1 MSVCAVTEV
10 QEVKRVMANK
20 EINFFKGHPS
30 SRLLPREEI
39 VRATAAVLGPETRE
53 YDNDPYN
60 RHPLTYGSDEGAL
73 WVREQICEFLN
84 DQVFRF
90 DGGSPAR
97 TRPEYLNL
105 DNGASYGMLNILLQT
120 TLPHNGYT
128 RQAFIITP
136 TYFLINDC
144 LTDAGFNGKLT
155 AINEKGH
162 DSIDFESLLA
172 ALDQH
177 EASAAAATNS
187 AAGSDPT
194 AMIQGSKLT
203 KKIYKYVMYCI
214 PTFANPSGNTYS
226 LETRRRLIEIAR
238 KYDMLVITDDV
249 YDILDYTSAADQLPS
264 PPLRM
269 VHLDRATAAPG
280 EDSFGNTVS
289 NATFSKL
296 IAPGLRFGY
305 HETINA
311 NLARQL
317 SKGGANV
324 SGGTPSQ
331 LNSMIVGELL
341 RSGAAQRCIAYLR
354 SVYSERAAALT
365 AALKKYMPAGTEI
378 SPLNGGY
385 FCWITL
391 PPAYNAKEIGSALA
405 QKYNVIL
412 ANGSNF
418 EVVGDEKNWGQSSFR
433 LSVSFL
439 EPDQIE
445 RGIELFGAVCKDHAI
460 TNNIAM

>member
-1 MSVCAVTEV
+1 
-10 QEVKRVMANK
+10 MANS

-30 SRLLPREEI
+30 SRLLPREAVIE
-39 VRATAAVLGPETRE
+39 ATAAVLGPQTRE
-53 YDNDPYN
+53 YDNDPCN

-73 WVREQICEFLN
+73 WVREQICRFLN
-84 DQVFRF
+84 EQVFKF
-90 DGGSPAR
+90 KDGAR
-97 TRPEYLNL
+97 TRTLAQHLNL
-105 DNGASYGMLNILLQT
+105 DSGASYGMLNILLQT

-144 LTDAGFNGKLT
+144 FTDAGFKGKIT
-155 AINEKGH
+155 AINERGH
-162 DSIDFESLLA
+162 DSIDFESLIA
-172 ALDQH
+172 ALDRH
-177 EASAAAATNS
+177 EAEPQPRGT
-187 AAGSDPT
+187 T
-194 AMIQGSKLT
+194 EIIQGSKLS
-203 KKIYKYVMYCI
+203 KKIFKYVMYCI

-226 LETRRRLIEIAR
+226 LETRRRLIDIAR
-238 KYDMLVITDDV
+238 QYDMLVITDDV
-249 YDILDYTSAADQLPS
+249 YDILDYTTPADELPS

-269 VHLDRATAAPG
+269 VHIDRSTAASS

-305 HETINA
+305 HESINA

-341 RSGAAQRCIAYLR
+341 RSGAAQRCIAHLR
-354 SVYSERAAALT
+354 AVYSERAAVLT
-365 AALKKYMPAGTEI
+365 AALKKCMPPGTEMP
-378 SPLNGGY
+378 PLRGGY
-385 FCWITL
+385 FVWITL
-391 PPAYNAKEIGSALA
+391 PPAYNAMEISTVLA
-405 QKYNVIL
+405 KKYNVIL

-418 EVVGDEKNWGQSSFR
+418 EVLGDEKNWGRSSFR
-433 LSVSFL
+433 LSISFL
-439 EPDQIE
+439 ETHQIE
-445 RGIELFGAVCKDHAI
+445 RGIELFGAACKSHAI
-460 TNNIAM
+460 ANNIVI

>member
-1 MSVCAVTEV
+1 
-10 QEVKRVMANK
+10 MANK

-30 SRLLPREEI
+30 SRLLPRDEV

-73 WVREQICEFLN
+73 WVREQICGFLN
-84 DQVFRF
+84 DQVFKF
-90 DGGSPAR
+90 EGGAPAR
-97 TRPEYLNL
+97 TQPDYLNL

-144 LTDAGFNGKLT
+144 FTDAGFNGKLT

-172 ALDQH
+172 ALDHH
-177 EASAAAATNS
+177 EAAAEAS
-187 AAGSDPT
+187 GGST
-194 AMIQGSKLT
+194 AIIQGSKLT

-214 PTFANPSGNTYS
+214 PTFANPTGNTYS
-226 LETRRRLIEIAR
+226 SETRHRLIDIAR

-249 YDILDYTSAADQLPS
+249 YDILDYTTPADQLPS

-269 VHLDRATAAPG
+269 VHLDRVTAAPG

-305 HETINA
+305 HESINA

-354 SVYSERAAALT
+354 SVYSERAAVLT
-365 AALKKYMPAGTEI
+365 AALEKYMPPGTEI
-378 SPLNGGY
+378 PPLNGGY
-385 FCWITL
+385 FSWITL
-391 PPAYNAKEIGSALA
+391 PPAYDAKEIAGVLA
-405 QKYNVIL
+405 QKHNVIL
-412 ANGSNF
+412 ASGSNF

-433 LSVSFL
+433 LSISFL

-445 RGIELFGAVCKDHAI
+445 KGIELFGAVCKDHAVA
-460 TNNIAM
+460 NNIAM

>member
-1 MSVCAVTEV
+1 
-10 QEVKRVMANK
+10 MANK

-30 SRLLPREEI
+30 SRLLPRDEV

-73 WVREQICEFLN
+73 WVREQICGFLN
-84 DQVFRF
+84 DQVFKF
-90 DGGSPAR
+90 EGGAPAR
-97 TRPEYLNL
+97 TQPDYLNL

-144 LTDAGFNGKLT
+144 FTDAGFNGKLT

-172 ALDQH
+172 ALDHH
-177 EASAAAATNS
+177 EAAAEAS
-187 AAGSDPT
+187 GGST
-194 AMIQGSKLT
+194 AIIQGSKLT

-214 PTFANPSGNTYS
+214 PTFANPTGNTYS
-226 LETRRRLIEIAR
+226 SETRRRLIDIAR

-249 YDILDYTSAADQLPS
+249 YDILDYTTPADQLPS

-269 VHLDRATAAPG
+269 VHLDRVTAAPG

-305 HETINA
+305 HESINA

-354 SVYSERAAALT
+354 SVYSERAAVLT
-365 AALKKYMPAGTEI
+365 AALEKYMPPGTEI
-378 SPLNGGY
+378 PPLNGGY
-385 FCWITL
+385 FSWITL
-391 PPAYNAKEIGSALA
+391 PPAYDAKEIAGVLA
-405 QKYNVIL
+405 QKHNVIL
-412 ANGSNF
+412 ASGSNF

-433 LSVSFL
+433 LSISFL

-445 RGIELFGAVCKDHAI
+445 KGIELFGAVCKDHAVA
-460 TNNIAM
+460 NNIAM

>member
-1 MSVCAVTEV
+1 
-10 QEVKRVMANK
+10 MANS

-30 SRLLPREEI
+30 SRLLPREAVIE
-39 VRATAAVLGPETRE
+39 ATAAVLGPQTRE
-53 YDNDPYN
+53 YDNDPCN

-73 WVREQICEFLN
+73 WVREQICRFLN
-84 DQVFRF
+84 EQVFKF
-90 DGGSPAR
+90 KDGAR
-97 TRPEYLNL
+97 TRTLAQHLNL
-105 DNGASYGMLNILLQT
+105 DSGASYGMLNILLQT

-144 LTDAGFNGKLT
+144 FTDAGFKGKIT
-155 AINEKGH
+155 AINERGH
-162 DSIDFESLLA
+162 DSIDFESLIV
-172 ALDQH
+172 ALDRH
-177 EASAAAATNS
+177 EAEPQPRST
-187 AAGSDPT
+187 T
-194 AMIQGSKLT
+194 EIIQGSKLS
-203 KKIYKYVMYCI
+203 KKIFKYVMYCI

-226 LETRRRLIEIAR
+226 LETRRRLIDIAR
-238 KYDMLVITDDV
+238 QYDMLVITDDV
-249 YDILDYTSAADQLPS
+249 YDILHYTTPADELPS

-269 VHLDRATAAPG
+269 VHIDRSTAASS

-305 HETINA
+305 HESINT

-341 RSGAAQRCIAYLR
+341 RSGAAQRCIAHLR
-354 SVYSERAAALT
+354 AVYSERASVLT
-365 AALKKYMPAGTEI
+365 AALKKCMPPGTEMP
-378 SPLNGGY
+378 PLRGGY
-385 FCWITL
+385 FVWITL
-391 PPAYNAKEIGSALA
+391 PPAYNAMEISTVLA
-405 QKYNVIL
+405 KKYNVIL

-418 EVVGDEKNWGQSSFR
+418 EVLGDEKNWGRSSFR
-433 LSVSFL
+433 LSISFL
-439 EPDQIE
+439 ETHQIE
-445 RGIELFGAVCKDHAI
+445 RGIELFGAACKSHAI
-460 TNNIAM
+460 ANNIII

>member
-1 MSVCAVTEV
+1 
-10 QEVKRVMANK
+10 MANK

-97 TRPEYLNL
+97 TQPDYLNL

-177 EASAAAATNS
+177 EASAQTDS
-187 AAGSDPT
+187 EAGSDPT

-226 LETRRRLIEIAR
+226 LETRRRLIDIAR

-269 VHLDRATAAPG
+269 VHLDRATAAVG
-280 EDSFGNTVS
+280 ADSFGNTVS

-378 SPLNGGY
+378 PPLNGGY
-385 FCWITL
+385 FSWITL

-405 QKYNVIL
+405 QKCNVIL

-433 LSVSFL
+433 LSISFL

-445 RGIELFGAVCKDHAI
+445 KGIELFGAVCKDHAI

>member
-1 MSVCAVTEV
+1 
-10 QEVKRVMANK
+10 MANK

-30 SRLLPREEI
+30 SRLLPRDEV

-73 WVREQICEFLN
+73 WVREQICGFLN
-84 DQVFRF
+84 DQVFKF
-90 DGGSPAR
+90 EGGAPAR
-97 TRPEYLNL
+97 TQPDYLNL

-144 LTDAGFNGKLT
+144 FTDAGFNGKLT

-172 ALDQH
+172 ALDHH
-177 EASAAAATNS
+177 EAAAEAS
-187 AAGSDPT
+187 GGST
-194 AMIQGSKLT
+194 AIIQGSKLT

-214 PTFANPSGNTYS
+214 PTFANPTGNTYS
-226 LETRRRLIEIAR
+226 SETRRRLIDIAR

-249 YDILDYTSAADQLPS
+249 YDILDYTTPADQLPS

-269 VHLDRATAAPG
+269 VHLDRVTAAPG

-305 HETINA
+305 HESINA

-354 SVYSERAAALT
+354 SVYSERAAVLT
-365 AALKKYMPAGTEI
+365 AALEKYMPPGTEI
-378 SPLNGGY
+378 PPLNGGY
-385 FCWITL
+385 FSWITL
-391 PPAYNAKEIGSALA
+391 PPAYDAKEIAGVLA
-405 QKYNVIL
+405 QKHNVIL
-412 ANGSNF
+412 ASGSNF

-433 LSVSFL
+433 LSISFL

-445 RGIELFGAVCKDHAI
+445 KGIELFGVVCKDHAVA
-460 TNNIAM
+460 NNITM